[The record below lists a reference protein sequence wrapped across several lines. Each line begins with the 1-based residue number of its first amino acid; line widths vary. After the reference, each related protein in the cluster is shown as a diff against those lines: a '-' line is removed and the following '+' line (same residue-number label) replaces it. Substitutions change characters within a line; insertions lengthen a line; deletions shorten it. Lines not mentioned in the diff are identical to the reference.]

1 MVRDDKLIEAILGT
15 QSDAIIA
22 TDHSGIIDFWNPG
35 AERIFGFSADEA
47 IGRSLDLIIPENL
60 RGRHWSG
67 FNRVMA
73 TGESHYGH
81 GDLLSVPALTRSG
94 QRISVEFTIIMRKD
108 EQMRPAGTIAIL
120 RDVTKRF
127 DEMRALKRQLAE
139 KPRSE

>member
-1 MVRDDKLIEAILGT
+1 MVRHDKLIEAILGT

-22 TDHSGIIDFWNPG
+22 TDHSGVIDFWNPG

-47 IGRSLDLIIPENL
+47 VGRSLDLIIPENL
-60 RGRHWSG
+60 RDRHWSS

-94 QRISVEFTIIMRKD
+94 QRISVEFTIIMLKD
-108 EQMRPAGTIAIL
+108 EQKRPAGTIAIL

-127 DEMRALKRQLAE
+127 EEMRALKRQLAD
-139 KPRSE
+139 KPRGE

>member
-1 MVRDDKLIEAILGT
+1 MVRNDKLIEAILGT

-47 IGRSLDLIIPENL
+47 VGHSLDLIIPENL
-60 RGRHWSG
+60 RDRHWSG

-73 TGESHYGH
+73 SGESHYGH

-94 QRISVEFTIIMRKD
+94 QRISVEFTIIILKD
-108 EQMRPAGTIAIL
+108 EHMRLAGTIAIL

-127 DEMRALKRQLAE
+127 EEMRALKRQLAE
-139 KPRSE
+139 KPRNE